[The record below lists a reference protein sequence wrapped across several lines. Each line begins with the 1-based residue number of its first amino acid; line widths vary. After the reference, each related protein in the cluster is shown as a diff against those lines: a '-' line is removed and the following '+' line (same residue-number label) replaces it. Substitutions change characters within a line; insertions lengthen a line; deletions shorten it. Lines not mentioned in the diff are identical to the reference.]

1 MSDSTARPLANR
13 TAIVTGGGRGIGRS
27 IATSLGNQGAKVIV
41 NYRRDAQSAQAVVD
55 GIVASGGEAIAVA
68 GDVAESGVADMLV
81 KTAAE
86 AFGKVD
92 ILVNNAGI
100 IRDGLLVRMSDDDWD
115 AVLQTN
121 LRGAFLC
128 TRAVL
133 RPMTRQRW
141 GRIVN
146 IASVSGLIG
155 TAGQANYAAAKA
167 GLIALTRTT
176 ARESATRNVTVNA
189 VAPGFITTELTDGLT
204 DKVREAILAQI
215 PVGRFGDVAD
225 VSAAV
230 AFLVSDGAA
239 YVTGQV
245 LTVDGGLVMQ

>member
-1 MSDSTARPLANR
+1 MSDAVTKPLANR

-27 IATSLGNQGAKVIV
+27 IAQSLGKQGAKVIV
-41 NYRRDAQSAQAVVD
+41 NYRQDVRSAQAVVD
-55 GIVASGGEAIAVA
+55 GIVASGGEALAVA
-68 GDVAESGVADMLV
+68 GDVSESGVADMLV
-81 KTAAE
+81 KTATE
-86 AFGKVD
+86 TFGKVD

-115 AVLQTN
+115 AVLRTN

-146 IASVSGLIG
+146 ISSVSGLMG
-155 TAGQANYAAAKA
+155 NAGQANYAAAKA

-189 VAPGFITTELTDGLT
+189 VAPGFITTELTAGLS
-204 DKVREAILAQI
+204 DKVKEAILAQI

-230 AFLVSDGAA
+230 SFLVSDGAA